1 MRRIAAGGA
10 SPRFRARDASNAF
23 VLDPNGVPYNIGED
37 FNLDGVYNDHPV
49 FLGSSVNSVYSNAS
63 PADGIFTDNNQI
75 GCGFPNMPANI
86 ANVAACNSR
95 YNVTSPNTLFGNPA
109 YPTGSSPFE
118 RFGSLG
124 RNVFHGPQFVQMDL
138 GLSKSFRITEVVKL
152 DFRAQAQNLANH
164 PNFDCVDA
172 SLRSSTFGQAQC
184 LTPFGLGAPKSRVMS
199 LGLRLAF

>member
-1 MRRIAAGGA
+1 
-10 SPRFRARDASNAF
+10 
-23 VLDPNGVPYNIGED
+23 
-37 FNLDGVYNDHPV
+37 
-49 FLGSSVNSVYSNAS
+49 
-63 PADGIFTDNNQI
+63 
-75 GCGFPNMPANI
+75 MPASI
-86 ANVAACNSR
+86 ANVGACNAR
-95 YNVTSPNTLFGNPA
+95 YGVATPNTLFGNPA
-109 YPTGSSPFE
+109 YPSGSTPFE

-172 SLRSSTFGQAQC
+172 SLRSATFGQAQC